1 MGWKLREW
9 TLVSLLLLVVPV
21 LMTGWTAVEAAQ
33 GTIATTLVSDTVYH
47 ADGTA
52 ATGTVIVSWGAFTT
66 ASGQSVPSG
75 STSATIGAGGALS
88 VRLAPNAGATPMGS
102 YYTAVYHLD
111 DGSVSRE
118 YWVVPVS
125 SGATPL
131 SAIKSQVMPA
141 SVAMQTVSKAY
152 VDTAI
157 AAAVTGHP
165 LDSSTPYV
173 LKTGDTMTGPL
184 VLPGDPTSPT
194 QAADKHYVDINVGA
208 SAGGLAQKVSLLP
221 SGTQIVSQPSGTQLQ
236 VNLLN
241 GSVYASQYMTGI
253 GGNGIANALASPD
266 CANGCDLKIDPSY
279 PSTEG
284 YGSQQMN
291 SSQSSGT
298 HVEDTRGGARV
309 ESFMNPVTPGG
320 LDAGQSINVV
330 STQNTANIFA
340 QGGASVLGSFGVIIN
355 HSGLTGGSNLF
366 PASLETPPYFK
377 TGYSALGVNGSYNSQ
392 GEHVLAPNTLNCYGV
407 GDCLMG
413 AQFLT
418 TDGGFR
424 DEADEGAHPFDIQI
438 QEDSQVFQGTC
449 SAGCSTGST
458 LVTVAEL
465 NGRGTQGD
473 GRYLIDT
480 NPAKVLS
487 AGSLIGGG
495 VDIPSATALFS
506 GTSFPV
512 STFLST
518 TALIPSQAKNV
529 APGTVSVAI
538 MTSGV
543 PSGFATNTAALPGS
557 SGVACVVD
565 RRTGGFTPHNYEMAN
580 YTVIDGSHLQLTLN
594 KPHAAQA
601 TIAVGGLCGYGLEQ
615 TVDTANG
622 IRQVFP
628 VIGSYS
634 ATGLYY
640 AGGLTA
646 VVGVS
651 GQTSAF
657 LNVNLP
663 VAAIARSGNV
673 VTMTT
678 AGNMPVDL
686 NGLTMTVAGVA
697 DSSYN
702 GSFVV
707 TTTGPNSLTYT
718 ETGANSTSS
727 GGNISVLTGG
737 YALYPMAEVL
747 SVYNTTT
754 KSVDGQMTLAANNVA
769 WAANDA
775 VEEPHYYQERV
786 DGDTTFI
793 NQTTP
798 RPELYTGVGVVY
810 ESNVGP
816 GLRGWTVTNAMPA
829 SEYLGNGGT
838 HTVPDFAYV
847 ANGMWESTFDVQAGE
862 QNLVVVHCNSHGCGK
877 WNSGYNL
884 FALGSSA
891 GADTIAYQPQNSI
904 INFNMRGTTYGFT
917 PQAFTAGTVNST
929 TINATTVNATTINGA
944 LKATQLPVFGASGS
958 GHSSGAVPD
967 PGAVPGASRYL
978 REDGTWT
985 APPAGGGGSGG
996 SVAALPVG
1004 GATADYH
1011 FQDGVG
1017 STLADASG
1025 NGNTATLSAGGLAPS
1040 WVPSGLA
1047 FAGQESVS
1055 LPAALNNSKTFC
1067 NFVYITPI
1075 TSSIP
1080 TNQYPVLVSS
1090 SLGAPG
1096 LNLMY
1101 AYNSL
1106 GNTPLYAP
1114 YIYAGNT
1121 QGLQSSNLMSG
1132 FHAVCFT
1139 LGAGGGDLNRAY
1151 IDGVEVNYSGQG
1163 SSYGVQS
1170 SGNLFLGS
1178 AGVAPFGNSG
1188 FVGTYYRFATWPFE
1202 LTPTQIAAVSGAG
1215 RAEIA
1220 TRGVATTPVSPPQVS
1235 PQLIVG
1241 IDSLTY
1247 GQGLASPATQT
1258 WAANLTLVNQP
1269 AYTLTNYGITG
1280 MTLWAIS
1287 GSAMNR
1293 EALLCNSGSSNP
1305 SVYILLGGENDAAFG
1320 VGTVAAAWTSESSIV
1335 QTMKKAGC
1343 KVYIGTVLSQIGS
1356 APNYGGTY
1364 DAFKNAFSAVQLE
1377 QWRSIGA
1384 DGIIDFAA
1392 QPLLGADL
1400 ASTNPNPTACSG
1412 GAPFQADHIHPTAC
1426 GQLLMAA
1433 AASNRLNYDNGYKV
1447 ENPNYVST
1455 ATYTLAAGDGAVV
1468 NATTANAAWTM
1479 PDCTGQSG
1487 AVYTISN
1494 PQSATTLTIVG
1505 GTNQP
1510 INGLTSAITI
1520 PSNSNVK
1527 LTDVPN
1533 AKTVSGCH
1541 WMM

>member
-66 ASGQSVPSG
+66 ASGQTVPSG

-88 VRLAPNAGATPMGS
+88 VRLAPNAGSTPMGS
-102 YYTAVYHLD
+102 YYTAIYHLD

-131 SAIKSQVMPA
+131 SAIKSQVLPA

-157 AAAVTGHP
+157 AEAVTGHP

-173 LKTGDTMTGPL
+173 LKTGDTMSGPL

-194 QAADKHYVDINVGA
+194 QAADKHYVDINVSA

-241 GSVYASQYMTGI
+241 GTEYASQYATGI

-266 CANGCDLKIDPSY
+266 CANGCDVKVDPSY
-279 PSTEG
+279 ASTES
-284 YGSQQMN
+284 YGSPQMN
-291 SSQSSGT
+291 SSPSSGT

-309 ESFMNPVTPGG
+309 DSYMNPVGPGG
-320 LDAGQSINVV
+320 LDAGEVINVA
-330 STQNTANIFA
+330 STQNTASIFA
-340 QGGASVLGSFGVIIN
+340 QGGASDLGSFGVLIN

-366 PASLETPPYFK
+366 PASLEPVPYFK
-377 TGYSALGVNGSYNSQ
+377 TGYSALAVNGTYNTQ
-392 GEHVLAPNTLNCYGV
+392 GEHVLSPSTINCYGV
-407 GDCLMG
+407 GDCLIG
-413 AQFLT
+413 SQFLT
-418 TDGGFR
+418 TAGGFR
-424 DEADEGAHPFDIQI
+424 DEADEGTHPFDIQI
-438 QEDSQVFQGTC
+438 QEDSLVFQGTC

-458 LVTVAEL
+458 VVTVSAL
-465 NGRGTQGD
+465 SGRGTQGD
-473 GRYLIDT
+473 GRYLIDK

-495 VDIPSATALFS
+495 VDIPSATATFS

-518 TALIPSQAKNV
+518 TALIPSQSNNV

-580 YTVIDGSHLQLTLN
+580 YTVIDGTHLQMTLN
-594 KPHAAQA
+594 KVHAAQA

-615 TVDTANG
+615 TVDTVGG

-640 AGGLTA
+640 AAGLTGI
-646 VVGVS
+646 VGVT

-673 VTMTT
+673 VTVTT

-686 NGLTMTVAGVA
+686 NGLTMKIAGVA

-702 GSFVV
+702 GSFAV
-707 TTTGPNSLTYT
+707 TTTGPNSLTYA

-747 SVYNTTT
+747 SVYNATT
-754 KSVDGQMTLAANNVA
+754 KQVDGQMTLAANNVA
-769 WAANDA
+769 WAASDA
-775 VEEPHYYQERV
+775 VEEPHYYQENV
-786 DGDTTFI
+786 SADTTFVT
-793 NQTTP
+793 QTTP
-798 RPELYTGVGVVY
+798 RPTLFTGVGVVY
-810 ESNVGP
+810 QSNVGP
-816 GLRGWTVTNAMPA
+816 GLRGWTVTNAVPA

-847 ANGMWESTFDVQAGE
+847 ANGMWAETFDVQAGE
-862 QNLVVVHCNSHGCGK
+862 QNLMVVRCNSHGCGK

-884 FALGSSA
+884 FTLGSSA

-904 INFNMRGTTYGFT
+904 LNVNVRGTTYGFT
-917 PQAFTAGTVNST
+917 PQAFTAGTVSAT
-929 TINATTVNATTINGA
+929 TINATTVNATTLNGSLSA
-944 LKATQLPVFGASGS
+944 NQLPVFGPSGS
-958 GHSSGAVPD
+958 GHAPGAVPD
-967 PGAVPGASRYL
+967 PGAAAGASRYL
-978 REDGTWT
+978 REDGTWVT
-985 APPAGGGGSGG
+985 PPSGGGGGGSGV
-996 SVAALPVG
+996 SVAALPVS
-1004 GATADYH
+1004 GASADYH
-1011 FQDGVG
+1011 FLEGSG
-1017 STLADASG
+1017 STLADATG
-1025 NGNTATLSAGGLAPS
+1025 NGNTATLGAGALAPV
-1040 WVPSGLA
+1040 WVTNGLA
-1047 FAGQESVS
+1047 FTGQESVS
-1055 LPAALNNSKTFC
+1055 LPAELNTSKTLC
-1067 NFVYITPI
+1067 NGVYLTPLS
-1075 TSSIP
+1075 TVIP
-1080 TNQYPVLVSS
+1080 TNQYAILISS
-1090 SLGAPG
+1090 SLGAAG
-1096 LNLMY
+1096 ANMMY
-1101 AYNSL
+1101 AKN
-1106 GNTPLYAP
+1106 GNAFPSFALNIAP
-1114 YIYAGNT
+1114 GSGARTQSNT
-1121 QGLQSSNLMSG
+1121 LISG
-1132 FHAVCFT
+1132 FHVACFV
-1139 LGAGGGDLNRAY
+1139 LGTGGGNFDHLY
-1151 IDGVEVNYSGQG
+1151 VDGQEVTYSTLG
-1163 SSYGVQS
+1163 SSYGLQT
-1170 SGNLFLGS
+1170 SGNYFLGS
-1178 AGVAPFGNSG
+1178 SNTSFWTASG
-1188 FVGTYYRFATWPFE
+1188 LNGTYYRFAAWPVQ
-1202 LTPTQIAAVSGAG
+1202 LTAAQIQAVSLSMQ
-1215 RAEIA
+1215 AEIA
-1220 TRGVATTPVSPPQVS
+1220 ARGVPVIPATIPLAG
-1235 PQLIVG
+1235 PQLLASGTSITFG
-1241 IDSLTY
+1241 AGLSSPSTQAWPFNLSLT
-1247 GQGLASPATQT
+1247 
-1258 WAANLTLVNQP
+1258 NQP
-1269 AYTLTNYGITG
+1269 SYTIQDYGI
-1280 MTLWAIS
+1280 S
-1287 GSAMNR
+1287 GIMLESINGSEANRLAPLCTTMN
-1293 EALLCNSGSSNP
+1293 GP
-1305 SVYILLGGENDAAFG
+1305 SVYILEGGENDFTFLGGSTAQSVFQNAAG
-1320 VGTVAAAWTSESSIV
+1320 IARTVKA
-1335 QTMKKAGC
+1335 AGC
-1343 KVYIGTVLSQIGS
+1343 RAYIMTKFSRAGIDVNGNTFEADKS
-1356 APNYGGTY
+1356 ALDAVILESYKAAGFDGVIDAGAILAMGCDGCNTNSTY
-1364 DAFKNAFSAVQLE
+1364 
-1377 QWRSIGA
+1377 
-1384 DGIIDFAA
+1384 
-1392 QPLLGADL
+1392 
-1400 ASTNPNPTACSG
+1400 
-1412 GAPFQADHIHPTAC
+1412 FQSDNVHPTAA
-1426 GQLLMAA
+1426 GQLLIAVA
-1433 AASNRLNYDNGYKV
+1433 VNNRLNYDNGYKV
-1447 ENPNYVST
+1447 ENPHYVAT
-1455 ATYTLAAGDGAVV
+1455 ATYTMTAADGAVV
-1468 NATTANAAWTM
+1468 NTTTANAAWTM

-1494 PQSATTLTIVG
+1494 PQSAHTLTIVG

-1520 PSNSNVK
+1520 PSNSTVK

-1533 AKTVSGCH
+1533 AKTVSGCQ
-1541 WMM
+1541 WVM